1 MIFTNSRAIVNN
13 DNIEQKK
20 TKKTMILNFQRKN
33 NNRNTIRESPK
44 EVSIVT
50 ANDYVNEVSKK
61 REYNKITWGEPFWNL
76 FHVLAEKIHESQ
88 FYSLRM
94 GLLNIIYTICSNL
107 PCPDCTRHAVLYLNS
122 INFNNINT
130 KHKLKE
136 MLFNFHNNVNA
147 RKQYPLFPIH
157 LLEEK
162 YKCMDVLK
170 TINIF
175 LQEFSKKQKSFQLIA
190 DNMQR
195 KEQLSKLQ
203 KWFQE
208 NIKYF
213 Q

>member
-1 MIFTNSRAIVNN
+1 MIFTNSRSIIKNN
-13 DNIEQKK
+13 NNNEKK
-20 TKKTMILNFQRKN
+20 TTKKTMILNYQRKN
-33 NNRNTIRESPK
+33 RVVRESPK

-50 ANDYVNEVSKK
+50 ANDYVNEVSK
-61 REYNKITWGEPFWNL
+61 RRDYNRITWGEPFWNL
-76 FHVLAEKIHESQ
+76 FHVLAEKINESY

-130 KHKLKE
+130 KKELKD

-147 RKQYPLFPIH
+147 RKQYPLFPRH
-157 LLEEK
+157 LLDEK
-162 YKCMDVLK
+162 YSCMNVAT
-170 TINIF
+170 TINAF

-190 DNMQR
+190 DNMHR
-195 KEQLSKLQ
+195 KQQISNLQ
-203 KWFQE
+203 KWFQD